1 MSSDNAVSPA
11 APHAPQ
17 RLDIQ
22 ALRGIA
28 VTLVVLYH
36 ADHQLIPAGF
46 LGVDVFF
53 VVSGYL
59 ITGLIARALG
69 RGSFSFADFYAR
81 RVRRLLPAGYAVLTL
96 TTLAA
101 FLLLSAVQYHDF
113 IAQLLGSLAFSNNLV
128 LWRQTGYFAPDAAF
142 RPLLHMWS
150 LAIEEQYYLL
160 MPLALWLLPRRWTLV
175 VVAAVTLASLAL
187 CLVVV
192 RTSPS
197 VAFFFLPTRA
207 WELGIGSVAA
217 LIAQRAPVQA
227 AAQLLCYPALA
238 LVFAIPLFPLPSSDP
253 GWNAVIVCL
262 ATATAILAASPAVNR
277 WAATRG
283 LAKIGDF
290 SYSLYLVHWPLFA
303 LSRTAFIDAV
313 LPWPLTAALVAASY
327 ALAILLYRWV
337 ETPLR
342 GAPVNG
348 WRLARIALA
357 ASAAVAALGL
367 GLGQI
372 KAHGP
377 DTRTPLLPVAGLAGA
392 GCFVEGYRAYD
403 GSCSENPRPEMLVW
417 GDSFSAHLVPGI
429 AATTARPLAQ
439 ASMGQCAPF
448 ANYAAVVNANER
460 AYFEGCLAFNASVLA
475 WLAQHPEVRVVVLV
489 AQYTRTL
496 GDISSYAL
504 SRQQGDAAGGY
515 RTEPLGEARTAQ
527 AQAETVAALHVL
539 GRRVI
544 VVAPPPPADFDR
556 GQCWARQVEH
566 LPIWGRFASCT
577 VDQAAVA
584 PQRAATDALMAAFAG
599 TGAPVFDLRPALCGA
614 AGCASTAGTAPL
626 YRDQDHLSRAGAIY
640 AGQRLKL
647 GETLWA
653 LAR

>member
-1 MSSDNAVSPA
+1 MTQASPA
-11 APHAPQ
+11 GHAQ
-17 RLDIQ
+17 RNDIQ

-36 ADHQLIPAGF
+36 AEHRLVPAGF

-53 VVSGYL
+53 VVSGFL

-81 RVRRLLPAGYAVLTL
+81 RVRRLMPAGYAVLTL
-96 TTLAA
+96 TTLGA
-101 FLLLSAVQYHDF
+101 FLLLSAVQYRDF
-113 IAQLLGSLAFSNNLV
+113 IAQLLGSLAFANNLV

-150 LAIEEQYYLL
+150 LAIEEQYYLA
-160 MPLALWLLPRRWTLV
+160 MPLALWLLPRRWTL
-175 VVAAVTLASLAL
+175 AAIAFVTLASLAL
-187 CLVVV
+187 CLFVM

-197 VAFFFLPTRA
+197 AAFFFLPTRA

-217 LIAQRAPVQA
+217 LIANRTGVQA
-227 AAQLLCYPALA
+227 AANQLLYPALA
-238 LVFAIPLFPLPSSDP
+238 LIFAIPLFPLPGSDP

-262 ATATAILAASPAVNR
+262 ATAAVILAANPAVSG
-277 WAATRG
+277 WPVTRG

-303 LSRTAFIDAV
+303 LARTAFIDAA
-313 LPWPLTAALVAASY
+313 LPWPLTLALVIASY
-327 ALAILLYRWV
+327 ALAMLLYRWV

-342 GAPVNG
+342 AAPVNG
-348 WRLARIALA
+348 WRLAGIALA

-392 GCFVEGYRAYD
+392 GCFAEGFHAYD
-403 GSCSENPRPEMLVW
+403 GACSETPKPEMLVW
-417 GDSFSAHLVPGI
+417 GDSFSGHLTPGI
-429 AATTARPLAQ
+429 AATTDRPLAQ
-439 ASMGQCAPF
+439 ANMGQCAPF

-475 WLAQHPEVRVVVLV
+475 WLARHPEVRVVVMIG
-489 AQYTRTL
+489 QYTRTL
-496 GDISSYAL
+496 GDISSYAI
-504 SRQQGDAAGGY
+504 SKQTDGY
-515 RTEPLGEARTAQ
+515 RTEPLGEARTAR
-527 AQAETVAALHVL
+527 AQAETVAALHAL

-544 VVAPPPPADFDR
+544 TVAPPPPANFDR

-566 LPIWGRFASCT
+566 LPIWGRFASCQ
-577 VDQAAVA
+577 VDEAAVA
-584 PQRAATDALMAAFAG
+584 PQRAATDALMAAFARG
-599 TGAPVFDLRPALCGA
+599 GAPVFDMRPALCGA
-614 AGCASTAGTAPL
+614 QGCASTASAVPL
-626 YRDQDHLSRAGAIY
+626 YRDQDHLSRQGAIVV
-640 AGQRLKL
+640 AQRLKL
-647 GETLWA
+647 GDTLWA

>member
-1 MSSDNAVSPA
+1 MSSA
-11 APHAPQ
+11 APISHAPQ

-36 ADHQLIPAGF
+36 ADHHLVRAGF

-53 VVSGYL
+53 VVSGFL

-81 RVRRLLPAGYAVLTL
+81 RVRRLLPAGYAVLAL
-96 TTLAA
+96 TTLGA
-101 FLLLSAVQYHDF
+101 FALLSAVQYRDF
-113 IAQLLGSLAFSNNLV
+113 IAQLLGSLAFSNNMV

-160 MPLALWLLPRRWTLV
+160 MPLALWLLPRRWTLAA
-175 VVAAVTLASLAL
+175 VAAVTLASLAL
-187 CLVVV
+187 CFYVM

-217 LIAQRAPVQA
+217 LIAGRAEVRPA
-227 AAQLLCYPALA
+227 ARALLYLA
-238 LVFAIPLFPLPSSDP
+238 LTLIFAIPLFPLPTADP

-262 ATATAILAASPAVNR
+262 ATAAVILAASPLVNG

-303 LSRTAFIDAV
+303 LARTAFIDAA
-313 LPWPLTAALVAASY
+313 LPWPLTVALVAASY
-327 ALAILLYRWV
+327 ALAIVLYRWV

-342 GAPVNG
+342 AAPVNG
-348 WRLARIALA
+348 WRLAGIALA
-357 ASAAVAALGL
+357 ASGAVAALGL

-377 DTRTPLLPVAGLAGA
+377 DTRTPLLPVEGLAES
-392 GCFVEGYRAYD
+392 GCFAQGAAVYTGA
-403 GSCSENPRPEMLVW
+403 CSESARPEMLVW
-417 GDSFSAHLVPGI
+417 GDSFSGHLTPGI
-429 AATTARPLAQ
+429 AASTAHPLAQ

-448 ANYAAVVNANER
+448 ANYAAVVHANER
-460 AYFEGCLAFNASVLA
+460 AYFEGCLKFNASVLA

-489 AQYTRTL
+489 GQYTRTL
-496 GDISSYAL
+496 GKISSYAL
-504 SRQQGDAAGGY
+504 SAQGTGY
-515 RTEPLGEARTAQ
+515 RPEPLGQARTAQ
-527 AQAETVAALHVL
+527 AQAETVAALHAL

-544 VVAPPPPADFDR
+544 VVAPPPPANFDR

-566 LPIWGRFASCT
+566 LPIWGRFASCR
-577 VDQAAVA
+577 VDEGAVA
-584 PQRAATDALMAAFAG
+584 PQRAATGALMAAFARA
-599 TGAPVFDLRPALCGA
+599 GAPVFDMRPALCGA
-614 AGCASTAGTAPL
+614 AGCASTAGPAPL
-626 YRDQDHLSRAGAIY
+626 YRDQDHLSRQGAVVV
-640 AGQRLKL
+640 GQRLQL
-647 GETLWA
+647 GDRLWA